1 MAYRSGY
8 LENKEIKQ
16 KPIDFNG
23 ILRAFWRAGY
33 KQATFLHWDL
43 NKIAYTEDGRQWI
56 EGVLKN
62 DVFST
67 DHNFIC
73 TISPYCLELLDKMKK
88 PANYKEL
95 INKVNIYGVLDEIR
109 SCFKFDKDKTP
120 FPAPFVQ
127 FLDENEKELYSL
139 LFGDLFGN
147 FNNYRTERMKAVWI

>member
-33 KQATFLHWDL
+33 KQATFLNWDL
-43 NKIAYTEDGRQWI
+43 KKIAYTEDGRQWI

-67 DHNFIC
+67 DNNFIC
-73 TISPYCLELLDKMKK
+73 TISPYCLEVLDKMEK
-88 PANYKEL
+88 PANYKE
-95 INKVNIYGVLDEIR
+95 
-109 SCFKFDKDKTP
+109 STT
-120 FPAPFVQ
+120 
-127 FLDENEKELYSL
+127 
-139 LFGDLFGN
+139 LFHFRPKIG
-147 FNNYRTERMKAVWI
+147 